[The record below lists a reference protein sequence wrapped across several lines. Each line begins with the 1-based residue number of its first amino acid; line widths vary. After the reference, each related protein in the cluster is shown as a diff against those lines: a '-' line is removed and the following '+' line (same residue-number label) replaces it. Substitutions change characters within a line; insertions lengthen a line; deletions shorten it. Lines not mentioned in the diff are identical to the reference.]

1 MDFHQVIAKDAFDKA
16 YQSASAEFAVKAMIL
31 KHSPANID
39 NLTEYIDAGRKFIAV
54 CLSGH
59 DLLLTTQLRMWF
71 RRNLVLNSSRG
82 SANLKF
88 KHICRA
94 ELMSL
99 DKHLKVVFSYYGD
112 NITPL
117 LPQVK

>member
-1 MDFHQVIAKDAFDKA
+1 MDFHQVIAKDAYEQA

-39 NLTEYIDAGRKFIAV
+39 NLTDYIEAGHKFISV

-59 DLLLTTQLRMWF
+59 DPLHTAQLRMWF

-94 ELMSL
+94 ELQRL
-99 DKHLKVVFSYYGD
+99 DKHLKVVFSYYGS
-112 NITPL
+112 NIIPL